1 MLSHR
6 AIASQHSEGLAPL
19 CSLLDWVSFSL
30 TFSVEDVWK
39 NPMHAG
45 IGLTECGIADPA
57 NTRHVSVRTA
67 DGLALSGKMTI
78 KHQHSSRSHCVHM
91 ILGANGMSWLREYLG
106 VVPGRSLDGN
116 NNHIGPCDISW
127 CGLQEAQFE
136 AFQNVFDELAHRLGT
151 VVPDD
156 KIAETTLALASC
168 EVCCDMPES
177 DAIGLIQELAVRATP
192 GMFSKVACYFEKSRN
207 GHLPTIRWH
216 GGQKDGPVNRKLY
229 AKTAGT
235 LRAEVQCSN
244 RRAVNRLLTG
254 ERGSAVSAVDRP
266 VYTLLQRVLQAASPY
281 LEEIAGFRRS
291 LAVPQRSVA
300 DFLLGLRPLLS
311 VMEPAN
317 QRGRAGRRRKSET
330 VASAAEAVRSL
341 ILVGRYAPEPNKDRT
356 NSDRAAL
363 TNMATAADGVLRKL
377 ASRPLLYGVSPE
389 YEDARLELAAQ
400 WVGG

>member
-6 AIASQHSEGLAPL
+6 AIASQPSEGVAPL
-19 CSLLDWVSFSL
+19 CTLLDWVSFRL
-30 TFSVEDVWK
+30 TFSVDGLWETPK
-39 NPMHAG
+39 HAAN
-45 IGLTECGIADPA
+45 GLAQCGIANPA
-57 NTRHVSVRTA
+57 DTRNVSIRAA
-67 DGLALSGKMTI
+67 DGLELTGKMTI
-78 KHQHSSRSHCVHM
+78 RPEQSGRSHCIHM

-116 NNHIGPCDISW
+116 NNHIGPCDTSW

-136 AFQNVFDELAHRLGT
+136 VFQNAFDELAHRLGT

-168 EVCCDMPES
+168 EVCCDMPEA
-177 DAIGLIQELAVRATP
+177 DAIGLIQELAVRAAP
-192 GMFSKVACYFEKSRN
+192 GMFSKVACYFEKSRD

-244 RRAVNRLLTG
+244 RRAVDRLLTG
-254 ERGSAVSAVDRP
+254 KRGSAVNAVDRP
-266 VYTLLQRVLQAASPY
+266 VYTLLQRVIQAASPY

-330 VASAAEAVRSL
+330 VASAAGAVRSL

-363 TNMATAADGVLRKL
+363 TKMATAADGVLRKL
-377 ASRPLLYGVSPE
+377 TSRPLLYGVSPE
-389 YEDARLELAAQ
+389 CEDARLELAAQ